1 MRQAPVGPEAAR
13 PRGVVVAN
21 PRAASGIP
29 PRGTEHVSLHEQRS
43 APRAPPPRCIEV
55 RVLDSRAASRIFI
68 ATPRANKKC
77 LGILII
83 THGRLITPVQ
93 IFFY

>member
-1 MRQAPVGPEAAR
+1 MNLVQLAWALQVAEEGETAKVNRAEGWLGSDNLAAL
-13 PRGVVVAN
+13 V
-21 PRAASGIP
+21 
-29 PRGTEHVSLHEQRS
+29 
-43 APRAPPPRCIEV
+43 
-55 RVLDSRAASRIFI
+55 VLDSRAASRIFI
-68 ATPRANKKC
+68 ATPRVNKKW

>member
-1 MRQAPVGPEAAR
+1 MDLVQLAWPLQVAEEGETAKVNRAEGCACLLACSLGSDNLAAL
-13 PRGVVVAN
+13 V
-21 PRAASGIP
+21 
-29 PRGTEHVSLHEQRS
+29 
-43 APRAPPPRCIEV
+43 
-55 RVLDSRAASRIFI
+55 VLDSRAASRIFI
-68 ATPRANKKC
+68 ATPRVNKKW

>member
-1 MRQAPVGPEAAR
+1 MDLVQLAWALQVAEEGETAKVNRAEGWLGSDNLAAL
-13 PRGVVVAN
+13 V
-21 PRAASGIP
+21 
-29 PRGTEHVSLHEQRS
+29 
-43 APRAPPPRCIEV
+43 
-55 RVLDSRAASRIFI
+55 VLDSRAASRIFI

-93 IFFY
+93 TFFY